1 MTAMISDAQ
10 VIPRLLRRARHG
22 APWVTQGAGLAEP
35 EHRSEEP
42 MVAVAY
48 ALLSGVMVAQG
59 RFGEASHWLGCA
71 EDMLQPE
78 AEPGTGADR
87 AGYAD
92 LISEIVDLL
101 ARPGEPAPTPGGKA
115 AREAAQA
122 ARGFVGRGCGLMTEG
137 EARVLR
143 FLPTHLCARE
153 IAGELN
159 LSANTVKTHM
169 RHLYQKLGVH
179 NRRDAVE
186 RARDLGML
194 ASSLRSR

>member
-10 VIPRLLRRARHG
+10 VIPRLLQRAQRG
-22 APWVTQGAGLAEP
+22 APWVTAGAGPAES
-35 EHRSEEP
+35 ECRSEEP

-71 EDMLQPE
+71 EGMLQPE
-78 AEPGTGADR
+78 AEPGLAVDR
-87 AGYAD
+87 TGYAD
-92 LISEIVDLL
+92 LISEILDLL
-101 ARPGEPAPTPGGKA
+101 AGPGEPAPTSGSKA
-115 AREAAQA
+115 GREGAQA
-122 ARGFVGRGCGLMTEG
+122 VRGLVGRARGLLTEG
-137 EARVLR
+137 ETRVLR

-153 IAGELN
+153 IAGELH

-179 NRRDAVE
+179 NRREAVE